1 MNLAAVVEPHP
12 DERVALVERDRV
24 VTYGELRRRL
34 GLLRG
39 ALAARGVGRGD
50 RVAVVGPNGI
60 ELVEAFLA
68 VLGLGAVVV
77 PLNPQS
83 PPAELEREREAVGVT
98 EVLSTSA
105 GEIDELLG
113 AGHPPVPIV
122 DVDPGD
128 VAVLSFTSGTA
139 GAPRAAMLTHGSLV
153 ANVDQMSSGPDRLG
167 PDDVVLGVLP
177 LFHVFGFGVALD
189 ATMTAGARLVLAS
202 RFDPVGTLDLIRTA
216 GVTVV
221 LGAPPMWVAWSQL
234 PEATPARRSRPCAR
248 RCQERPSSRRTSPRR
263 WRSAWAWW
271 CARATGSPKRRPSSR
286 RPSASP
292 RAGARW
298 ARPSTASRC
307 ASSTTTA
314 PTTLGGDPG
323 EIWVRGPN
331 VFAGYWDDADATA
344 RVLTTDGWLRTG
356 DIAVADDDGYLYI
369 VDRVKD
375 LIIVSGFNVYPAEV
389 EQVLAEA
396 PGVAEAGV
404 VGVAHPTTGEAVRAY
419 VVPTPGRADAV
430 TEDTVI
436 AWCRMH
442 LARYKCPTSVL
453 VVDAL
458 PKGLAG
464 KLLRA
469 RAALSGRR
477 RAGRHQEADEQ
488 HRHADGECDR
498 ERRPR
503 AEPGVERAAGR
514 QHQGAGWR

>member
-12 DERVALVERDRV
+12 ADRVALVERDRV

-113 AGHPPVPIV
+113 AGHPLVPIV

-128 VAVLSFTSGTA
+128 VAVLCFTSGTA

-202 RFDPVGTLDLIRTA
+202 RFDPVGTLDLIRTT

-234 PEATPARRSRPCAR
+234 PEATPGAFASVRQALSGAAKLPEDVAASLE
-248 RCQERPSSRRTSPRR
+248 ERLGVVVREGYGLTEASPVVTTSVGIAPRR
-263 WRSAWAWW
+263 
-271 CARATGSPKRRPSSR
+271 GSVGKALDGVEVRLVDDD
-286 RPSASP
+286 
-292 RAGARW
+292 G
-298 ARPSTASRC
+298 TE
-307 ASSTTTA
+307 
-314 PTTLGGDPG
+314 TLGGDPG

-331 VFAGYWDDADATA
+331 VFAGYWDDAEATA

-419 VVPTPGRADAV
+419 VVPTPGRADPV

-464 KLLRA
+464 KLLR
-469 RAALSGRR
+469 RALR
-477 RAGRHQEADEQ
+477 
-488 HRHADGECDR
+488 
-498 ERRPR
+498 
-503 AEPGVERAAGR
+503 
-514 QHQGAGWR
+514 